1 MCGPRQ
7 GVRREMA
14 CRPCAGEVLLAHGP
28 EIPAPVTKLTTSP
41 EAVGIPNLVRL
52 RGNELELASGH
63 EE

>member
-1 MCGPRQ
+1 
-7 GVRREMA
+7 MA
-14 CRPCAGEVLLAHGP
+14 FRPCAGEVLLAHGP
-28 EIPAPVTKLTTSP
+28 EIPAPVAKLTTSP